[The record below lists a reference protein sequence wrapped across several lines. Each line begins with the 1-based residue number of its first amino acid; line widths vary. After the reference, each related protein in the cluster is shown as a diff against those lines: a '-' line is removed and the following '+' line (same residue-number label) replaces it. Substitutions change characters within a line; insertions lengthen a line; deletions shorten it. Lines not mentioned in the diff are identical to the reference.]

1 VKVEAVSKMK
11 SKIITIEG
19 ASKSSTDKSQLVS
32 TMVEKTV
39 GYVSQTIDSSIGKK
53 LVFEELFEA
62 TIARGPV
69 LFVAKSLGAI
79 RLCQY
84 FRHIR
89 YVCGIAP
96 WKAVLIDP
104 HAPFPILYGALR
116 PFKFDLD
123 LSADVENFYQRNG
136 YPRGALVKG
145 AKNTQIIEYRKDIN
159 HFTIVNHPIIGCAIK
174 RAYNALL
181 DIESFSIVI
190 KDDIFNDFHI
200 DKHLSIKK
208 DIK

>member
-1 VKVEAVSKMK
+1 MGAVSKMK
-11 SKIITIEG
+11 PTIITIEG

-53 LVFEELFEA
+53 LVFEELYEA
-62 TIARGPV
+62 TIERGPI

-89 YVCGIAP
+89 YACGITP

-104 HAPFPILYGALR
+104 HAPFPLFYGPFRA
-116 PFKFDLD
+116 FKFDLD
-123 LSADVENFYQRNG
+123 LSVENFYQRNR

-145 AKNTQIIEYRKDIN
+145 AKNTQLIEYIN
-159 HFTIVNHPIIGCAIK
+159 DVDHFTIVNHPILIYAIK
-174 RAYNALL
+174 RARRQL
-181 DIESFSIVI
+181 ISFW
-190 KDDIFNDFHI
+190 N
-200 DKHLSIKK
+200 LYK
-208 DIK
+208 DI

>member
-1 VKVEAVSKMK
+1 MK
-11 SKIITIEG
+11 PTIITIEG

-53 LVFEELFEA
+53 LVFEELYEA
-62 TIARGPV
+62 TIERGPT

-84 FRHIR
+84 LRHIR
-89 YVCGIAP
+89 YACAIAP
-96 WKAVLIDP
+96 WKVALIDS

-116 PFKFDLD
+116 AFKFDFD
-123 LSADVENFYQRNG
+123 LSANVANFYQRNR

-145 AKNTQIIEYRKDIN
+145 AKNIQIIEHRNDVD
-159 HFTIVNHPIIGCAIK
+159 HFTIVNHPIIIDAIK
-174 RAYNALL
+174 RAHRQLISFWIL
-181 DIESFSIVI
+181 D
-190 KDDIFNDFHI
+190 
-200 DKHLSIKK
+200 K
-208 DIK
+208 DI

>member
-1 VKVEAVSKMK
+1 MK
-11 SKIITIEG
+11 PTIITIEG

-53 LVFEELFEA
+53 LVFEELYEA
-62 TIARGPV
+62 TIERGPT

-84 FRHIR
+84 LRHIR
-89 YVCGIAP
+89 YACGIAP
-96 WKAVLIDP
+96 WKVALIDP

-116 PFKFDLD
+116 AFKFDLD
-123 LSADVENFYQRNG
+123 LSANVANFYQRNR

-145 AKNTQIIEYRKDIN
+145 AKNIQIIEYRNDVD
-159 HFTIVNHPIIGCAIK
+159 HFTIVNHPIIIDAIK
-174 RAYNALL
+174 RAHRQLISFWIL
-181 DIESFSIVI
+181 D
-190 KDDIFNDFHI
+190 
-200 DKHLSIKK
+200 K
-208 DIK
+208 DI

>member
-1 VKVEAVSKMK
+1 MKVEAVSKMK
-11 SKIITIEG
+11 PKIITIEG

-32 TMVEKTV
+32 TIVEKTV

-53 LVFEELFEA
+53 LVFEELYEA
-62 TIARGPV
+62 TIDRGPI

-104 HAPFPILYGALR
+104 HAPFPLFYGPFRA
-116 PFKFDLD
+116 FKFDLD

-145 AKNTQIIEYRKDIN
+145 AKNTQLIEYIN
-159 HFTIVNHPIIGCAIK
+159 DVDHFTIVNHPMIGDAIK
-174 RAYNALL
+174 RAYECLGC
-181 DIESFSIVI
+181 
-190 KDDIFNDFHI
+190 K
-200 DKHLSIKK
+200 
-208 DIK
+208 

>member
-1 VKVEAVSKMK
+1 MGAVSKMK
-11 SKIITIEG
+11 PTIITIEG

-53 LVFEELFEA
+53 LVFEELYEA
-62 TIARGPV
+62 TIDRGPI

-84 FRHIR
+84 LRHIR
-89 YVCGIAP
+89 YACGIAP

-123 LSADVENFYQRNG
+123 LSANVANFYQRNR

-145 AKNTQIIEYRKDIN
+145 AKNIQIIEYRNLDRFKDVN
-159 HFTIVNHPIIGCAIK
+159 HFTIVNHPIIIDAI
-174 RAYNALL
+174 RWARLQLIYFL
-181 DIESFSIVI
+181 DFG
-190 KDDIFNDFHI
+190 
-200 DKHLSIKK
+200 
-208 DIK
+208 

>member
-1 VKVEAVSKMK
+1 MGAVSKMK
-11 SKIITIEG
+11 PTIITIEG

-53 LVFEELFEA
+53 LVFEELYEA
-62 TIARGPV
+62 TIERGPI

-89 YVCGIAP
+89 YAAMIAP

-104 HAPFPILYGALR
+104 HAPFPLFYGPFRA
-116 PFKFDLD
+116 FKFDLD
-123 LSADVENFYQRNG
+123 LSVENFYQRNR
-136 YPRGALVKG
+136 YPRGAIVKG
-145 AKNTQIIEYRKDIN
+145 AKNTQIIEYRKDVN
-159 HFTIVNHPIIGCAIK
+159 HFTIVKHPMIGDAVK
-174 RAYNALL
+174 RAYNSLL
-181 DIESFSIVI
+181 DIEQFFIYYSNI
-190 KDDIFNDFHI
+190 
-200 DKHLSIKK
+200 L
-208 DIK
+208 